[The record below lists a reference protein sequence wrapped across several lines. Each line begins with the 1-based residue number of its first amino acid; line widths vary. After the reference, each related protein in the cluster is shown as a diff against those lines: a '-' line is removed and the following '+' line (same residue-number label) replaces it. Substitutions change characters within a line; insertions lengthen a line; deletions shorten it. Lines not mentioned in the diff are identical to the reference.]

1 MSFKKVEE
9 LDELDFF
16 MGLKQTPKELEIIKI
31 GDLRESSKGDGLY
44 FYITFRL
51 VETMQTID
59 VGYNIHS
66 NGESLIIGA
75 RSKLYPLLSHV
86 THIND
91 GAISCLKSD
100 IDEVLKGYKFKAS
113 VKVEKFGNKRYFI
126 IIPNPRRRD

>member
-16 MGLKQTPKELEIIKI
+16 MGLKQNPKELEIVNV
-31 GDLRESSKGDGLY
+31 GELRESSKGDGLY
-44 FYITFRL
+44 FYMTFRL

-59 VGYNIHS
+59 VGYNVQS

-75 RSKLYPLLSHV
+75 KSKLYPLLSHV
-86 THIND
+86 THITD

-100 IDEVLKGYKFKAS
+100 IDEVLKGYKFEAS
-113 VKVEKFGNKRYFI
+113 VKVEKFGSKRYFI